1 MNAQKQPAQL
11 KIMVAQEVR
20 EPRPPK
26 RKNPAMPAL
35 TSSPDVMH
43 GALVLGGTR
52 IPVAMVLDELIAGG
66 TIADFVEGH
75 PSISCGDVEAALI
88 QIREWLEGDVTLQGR
103 RG

>member
-1 MNAQKQPAQL
+1 MNAQKHSAQL
-11 KIMVAQEVR
+11 KIMVAEEVS
-20 EPRPPK
+20 EPRRLE
-26 RKNPAMPAL
+26 RKNPTTPAL

-75 PSISCGDVEAALI
+75 PSISCGDVEAALL
-88 QIREWLEGDVTLQGR
+88 QIRDWLEEGGKMQGT